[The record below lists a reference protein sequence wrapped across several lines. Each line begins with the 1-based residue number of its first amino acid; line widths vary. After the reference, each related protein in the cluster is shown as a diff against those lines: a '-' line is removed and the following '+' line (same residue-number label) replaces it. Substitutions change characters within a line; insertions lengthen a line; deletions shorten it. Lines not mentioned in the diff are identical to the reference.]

1 MTILI
6 KNNNTFPSANIESLK
21 TEILSIENE
30 IKTKF
35 VTIISEREEIIK
47 QSESNKMFL
56 KMIRTYN
63 SEMDKPVNM

>member
-6 KNNNTFPSANIESLK
+6 KNNNSFPFANIESLK

-35 VTIISEREEIIK
+35 VNIISEREEIIK